1 MDNLLLENLDFEKYH
16 GGGGND
22 YIILNDIKWNIPENK
37 KSDLAINL
45 CEIHFSIGA
54 DGLIFVGNSNKADI
68 RMRIFN
74 NDGSEAEMCGNGIR
88 CFSKYIY
95 EKNIVKKEEIN
106 IETLKGVMGAK
117 LNIVGE
123 TVKSVQI
130 DMGPPILNCEEI
142 PVLSEGISNKCVNE
156 PIVILDKI
164 FNFTAVSMGNP
175 HAVIFVK
182 DQLTDEELNR
192 YGSSIE
198 VHDRFP
204 NKVNVEFVKIIT
216 EEECIVR
223 VFERG
228 VGITKS
234 CGTGACASVVAGSI
248 LGLLKKNT
256 PIKVH
261 NDGGDLKITYMGRT
275 VQMEGPIDKIFNGII
290 EKIEI

>member
-16 GGGGND
+16 GLGND
-22 YIILNDIKWNIPENK
+22 YIIINDIKWNIPEK
-37 KSDLAINL
+37 KKPDLASRL

-54 DGLIFVGNSNKADI
+54 DGLIFVGHSNKADI
-68 RMRIFN
+68 KMRIFN

-88 CFSKYIY
+88 CFSKYVY
-95 EKNIVKKEEIN
+95 EQNIVKKEEIS

-123 TVKSVQI
+123 IVRDVQI
-130 DMGPPILNCEEI
+130 DMGPPILKCEEI
-142 PVLSEGISNKCVNE
+142 PVTSEGLSNKCVNE

-182 DQLTDEELNR
+182 EQLNDDKLNM
-192 YGSSIE
+192 YGSTIE
-198 VHDRFP
+198 GHERFP
-204 NKVNVEFVKIIT
+204 NKANVEFVKVIT

-248 LGLLKKNT
+248 LGIFKKNT
-256 PIKVH
+256 PITVH
-261 NDGGDLKITYMGRT
+261 SDGGDLTITYLGKT
-275 VQMEGPIDKIFNGII
+275 VLMEGPVEKVFNGII